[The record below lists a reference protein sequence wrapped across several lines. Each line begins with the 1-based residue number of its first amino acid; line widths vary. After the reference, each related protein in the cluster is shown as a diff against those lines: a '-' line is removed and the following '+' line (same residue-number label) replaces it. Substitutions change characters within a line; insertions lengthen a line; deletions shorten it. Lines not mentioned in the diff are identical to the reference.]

1 LDAGTLPSGKK
12 ILADETG
19 PKIESVTVSSLATGD
34 FISPSK
40 SATIVI
46 TLDEEVSAGVAI
58 TGQMN
63 TTTSTVADPPY
74 SIVFKALAD
83 GKELTGTYTPA
94 SNDNATNNIDL
105 DKISLKLPSGQS
117 LTAMQDIYGNLT
129 KASDLSIPNGKNIS
143 DTATVKVDATA
154 PTAAPTAVSYNPG
167 TNTIS
172 LKATGTN
179 KTFANIETT
188 AGEDLKD
195 YFDWSKFSF
204 IINEQS
210 SPKTVSFN
218 DVSVSTN
225 VKNFDTSIVKSAKIA
240 DSGATLNI
248 ILEDSYANNTLEAT
262 TGFGLTGGSVFD
274 KGADAVKIY
283 EGFIKDKAGNNAD
296 LDQSGGIDLEKDYV
310 IFSATSEPSSSAAE
324 NSSSVTASIPLTYPS
339 DEVAPQVKAFLATS
353 GSDTSLAL
361 GERIY
366 ITAVTDKAVTK
377 GSKITAV
384 LNVSD
389 GDATATNPTVTFEAL
404 VDGNKL
410 VVIDNVDGNQGYKI
424 KTGENI
430 ANGLKVGSY
439 TVGTNTLDG
448 QYTGSGLST
457 AGLSANSDGSLPA
470 PTSFNVSGVTTGAL
484 ADTLSI
490 SGITKTDYAENK
502 TFVVDAIASNVSI
515 SAISYKP
522 SSNTLELKG
531 TNLTTI
537 GAEANTDFKSV
548 LGQGGKSIKWDTG
561 GDGTESDVVSI
572 GIDKIA
578 SAKINGETIEVV
590 LDETFANDTL
600 EKLAQTPKF
609 AGDTTDKITIEAGF
623 FSDVNGNAGQ
633 ETVNAKTLTFSN
645 VPELAISDIS
655 VVDASDGKTYKSGDT
670 LTVKVTFN
678 QDIVAGG
685 SMELSLNSAGTV
697 TVNTAVGTN
706 ALTGTYS
713 VGGVH
718 KTNKLDVSEVKS
730 ASVKNIY
737 TKEYNVGKGT
747 VTGDINISSDQTV
760 IVSNIQNA
768 DILTDQGTTNRFDT
782 GDVLIFRFSKEPSD
796 SQKTALI
803 ADVKEVL
810 GGDGSSNLVWLQDD
824 TQLNATLAQSPD
836 VSASHATLNADQT
849 LLTLNLNIGADAEP
863 AFAFD
868 IA

>member
-1 LDAGTLPSGKK
+1 
-12 ILADETG
+12 
-19 PKIESVTVSSLATGD
+19 
-34 FISPSK
+34 
-40 SATIVI
+40 
-46 TLDEEVSAGVAI
+46 
-58 TGQMN
+58 
-63 TTTSTVADPPY
+63 
-74 SIVFKALAD
+74 
-83 GKELTGTYTPA
+83 
-94 SNDNATNNIDL
+94 
-105 DKISLKLPSGQS
+105 
-117 LTAMQDIYGNLT
+117 
-129 KASDLSIPNGKNIS
+129 
-143 DTATVKVDATA
+143 
-154 PTAAPTAVSYNPG
+154 
-167 TNTIS
+167 
-172 LKATGTN
+172 
-179 KTFANIETT
+179 
-188 AGEDLKD
+188 
-195 YFDWSKFSF
+195 
-204 IINEQS
+204 
-210 SPKTVSFN
+210 
-218 DVSVSTN
+218 
-225 VKNFDTSIVKSAKIA
+225 
-240 DSGATLNI
+240 
-248 ILEDSYANNTLEAT
+248 
-262 TGFGLTGGSVFD
+262 
-274 KGADAVKIY
+274 
-283 EGFIKDKAGNNAD
+283 
-296 LDQSGGIDLEKDYV
+296 
-310 IFSATSEPSSSAAE
+310 
-324 NSSSVTASIPLTYPS
+324 
-339 DEVAPQVKAFLATS
+339 
-353 GSDTSLAL
+353 
-361 GERIY
+361 
-366 ITAVTDKAVTK
+366 
-377 GSKITAV
+377 
-384 LNVSD
+384 
-389 GDATATNPTVTFEAL
+389 VTFEAL

>member
-1 LDAGTLPSGKK
+1 MDAIAPT
-12 ILADETG
+12 
-19 PKIESVTVSSLATGD
+19 TVLATA
-34 FISPSK
+34 SYNPSSNK
-40 SATIVI
+40 LTLTAT
-46 TLDEEVSAGVAI
+46 
-58 TGQMN
+58 
-63 TTTSTVADPPY
+63 
-74 SIVFKALAD
+74 AD
-83 GKELTGTYTPA
+83 GKTFSTLGHTA
-94 SNDNATNNIDL
+94 SSTTDIKDYLDWSKISWTVDEQASSPTSVAFNNSSVSTATNNYDSS
-105 DKISLKLPSGQS
+105 KITSAILSNNTTLE
-117 LTAMQDIYGNLT
+117 INL
-129 KASDLSIPNGKNIS
+129 
-143 DTATVKVDATA
+143 
-154 PTAAPTAVSYNPG
+154 
-167 TNTIS
+167 NT
-172 LKATGTN
+172 T
-179 KTFANIETT
+179 
-188 AGEDLKD
+188 
-195 YFDWSKFSF
+195 
-204 IINEQS
+204 
-210 SPKTVSFN
+210 
-218 DVSVSTN
+218 
-225 VKNFDTSIVKSAKIA
+225 
-240 DSGATLNI
+240 
-248 ILEDSYANNTLEAT
+248 YANDTLEAMS
-262 TGFGLTGGSVFD
+262 GFGNLGGASFE
-274 KGADAVKIY
+274 KGSDAVKIY
-283 EGFIKDKAGNNAD
+283 EGFIKDKAGNSAD
-296 LDQSGGIDLEKDYV
+296 LDESGGATPVDTTNDYV
-310 IFSATSEPSSSAAE
+310 IFSSTSEPSTKAIEDSDTATSPIALGYASS
-324 NSSSVTASIPLTYPS
+324 
-339 DEVAPQVKAFLATS
+339 EVAPQVKAFLADV
-353 GSDTSLAL
+353 DTSEGLIE
-361 GERIY
+361 GSRVQ

-384 LNVSD
+384 LDVSD
-389 GDATATNPTVTFEAL
+389 DTATASDPTVTFEAL

-430 ANGLKVGSY
+430 ANGLKVVSY

-470 PTSFNVSGVTTGAL
+470 PTSFNVSGVTTDAL

-502 TFVVDAIASNVSI
+502 TFVVDAIASSVTINT
-515 SAISYKP
+515 ISYKP

-531 TNLTTI
+531 TNFTTI

-561 GDGTESDVVSI
+561 GDGAESDVVSI

-578 SAKINGETIEVV
+578 SAKINGETIEIV
-590 LDETFANDTL
+590 LDGTFANDTL

-633 ETVNAKTLTFSN
+633 ETVNAKTLSFSN
-645 VPELAISDIS
+645 VPKLDISDIS
-655 VVDASDGKTYKSGDT
+655 VVGASDGKTYKSGDT

-697 TVNTAVGTN
+697 TVNTAVGTD

-718 KTNKLDVSEVKS
+718 KTNKLDVSKVTS
-730 ASVKNIY
+730 ASVENIY
-737 TKEYNVGKGT
+737 TNDYIVGDGS
-747 VTGDINISSDQTV
+747 VEGSINISSDQTV

-768 DILTDQGTTNRFDT
+768 DILKDQGTANQFDT
-782 GDVLIFRFSKEPSD
+782 GDILIFRFTQEPST
-796 SQKTALI
+796 SEKAALV
-803 ADVKEVL
+803 ADVKSVL

-836 VSASHATLNADQT
+836 VSASYATLNTDQT
-849 LLTLNLNIGADAEP
+849 LLTLNLNIGGDAEP